1 MYLSGMY
8 WFYFVIR
15 VAGGGS
21 LLSVCPFMRPSVRP
35 SVRLF
40 VCSFVFYQTCEHNIL
55 KRNELILMQ
64 IGTSDPQGKGMK
76 RSTSKVWR
84 SKVKVA

>member
-21 LLSVCPFMRPSVRP
+21 LLSVCPFIRP

-76 RSTSKVWR
+76 RSTSKVCR